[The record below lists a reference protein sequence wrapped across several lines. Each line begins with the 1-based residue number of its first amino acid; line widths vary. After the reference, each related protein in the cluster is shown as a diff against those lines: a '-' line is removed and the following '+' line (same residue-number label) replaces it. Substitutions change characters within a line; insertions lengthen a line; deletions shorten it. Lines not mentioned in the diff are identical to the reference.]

1 MSFRKR
7 AISVFMIHIFYL
19 SFSFAGKLP
28 LSFVESLKFCEDLC
42 LFDLSN
48 NDKVEGT
55 DDFRDTLRKYLPM

>member
-1 MSFRKR
+1 
-7 AISVFMIHIFYL
+7 MIHIFYL